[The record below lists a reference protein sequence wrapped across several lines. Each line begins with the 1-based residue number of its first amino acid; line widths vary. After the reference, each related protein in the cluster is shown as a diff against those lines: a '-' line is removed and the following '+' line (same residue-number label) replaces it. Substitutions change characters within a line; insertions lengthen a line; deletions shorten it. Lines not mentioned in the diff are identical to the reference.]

1 MNEVVGEFERLA
13 PKAIERLE
21 TGFVDAMAV
30 MLPPEGTI
38 YVVQANAAEYLNRE
52 IQQRERV

>member
-1 MNEVVGEFERLA
+1 
-13 PKAIERLE
+13 
-21 TGFVDAMAV
+21 MAV

-38 YVVQANAAEYLNRE
+38 WRLCTTNAAEYLNRE